1 MRAATGFGRT
11 IDTRRRV
18 PRRLTT
24 EQKVSIEQTGELWQL
39 ILVARRSEAQPLR
52 PGKGPERHA
61 AVYEAPGVVAQGHK
75 HEAALE
81 TRAAD
86 KGWKDFDHN
95 QAVLNVEQMFSDG
108 AADQRVPLTL
118 VRSTEL
124 LGDDNA

>member
-1 MRAATGFGRT
+1 MQNLRDQHGLLCFW
-11 IDTRRRV
+11 
-18 PRRLTT
+18 PRPHRPSRHRL
-24 EQKVSIEQTGELWQL
+24 
-39 ILVARRSEAQPLR
+39 
-52 PGKGPERHA
+52 
-61 AVYEAPGVVAQGHK
+61 GHK
-75 HEAALE
+75 HSWLRIKALRFDL
-81 TRAAD
+81 RAAD